1 MSTSFDLEFL
11 NRPNSSTTTTNADT
25 DTMSYAD
32 VAAKGPKQS
41 DEEKVPAQVP
51 EIMHE
56 DSGVHSLES
65 LSSVNDHVQS
75 LPSTTSYADQ
85 QLAEERAE
93 EARREAQQAADEM
106 SKEAKD
112 FMQHAED
119 DAKRLQKDASS
130 KFDKFKSEA
139 KETKSQFSKTVSA
152 EASKAKKN
160 AKETEEW
167 ADKNKSNP
175 VVVGNAVV
183 IAALGAL
190 LGTGAYR
197 MHKANTLTW
206 NVVGAWAGA
215 VGLFAVGDYFVSQYF
230 FKKYPP
236 KN

>member
-1 MSTSFDLEFL
+1 M
-11 NRPNSSTTTTNADT
+11 A
-25 DTMSYAD
+25 SYAD
-32 VAAKGPKQS
+32 IAAKGPKQS
-41 DEEKVPAQVP
+41 DEEAYAVP

-65 LSSVNDHVQS
+65 LNSVNDHVQS

-93 EARREAQQAADEM
+93 EARREAERKADHVTRETH
-106 SKEAKD
+106 D
-112 FMQHAED
+112 FMQRAEAS
-119 DAKRLQKDASS
+119 AKELGKD
-130 KFDKFKSEA
+130 FKSESKTFSQKTEKKYEQAKGKA
-139 KETKSQFSKTVSA
+139 KEEWQQ
-152 EASKAKKN
+152 AKKDGKK
-160 AKETEEW
+160 AEDW
-167 ADKNKSNP
+167 AEKNKNNP

-197 MHKANTLTW
+197 MHKSNTLTW

-215 VGLFAVGDYFVSQYF
+215 VGLFAVGDYYVSQYF